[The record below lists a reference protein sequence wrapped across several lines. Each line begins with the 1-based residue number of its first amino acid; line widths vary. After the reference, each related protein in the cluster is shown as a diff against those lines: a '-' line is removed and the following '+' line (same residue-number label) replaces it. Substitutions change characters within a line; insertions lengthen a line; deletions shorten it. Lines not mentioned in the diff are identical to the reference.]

1 MENRKVGT
9 VVTRM
14 DTVKSGWTPYVY
26 KTKPKKAEWTE
37 PKIKSPKKEKNSTYL
52 APLWIITWA
61 D

>member
-1 MENRKVGT
+1 
-9 VVTRM
+9 M

-26 KTKPKKAEWTE
+26 KTKPEKAEWTE